1 MALTGG
7 DEIATLSSYVPQAVL
22 RYLATNAER
31 PTEPHAERAAAA
43 LLLIDIS
50 GFTPITATATGR
62 GPQGT
67 EELSRA
73 FNAYLGQ
80 IIDLIWEHGGDIA
93 KIVGDALIPQ
103 WLATDEDLP
112 NATRRA
118 AACALAIGEL
128 GDYVAPLT
136 AHLVLRKHRKCLS
149 VVFLQLTILFF
160 PSCHRQWLKR
170 CADSRSAKPNL
181 YAPHLYA
188 DSLDFEATLVNLP
201 GIRNK
206 QSYWELSYQ
215 LYFVPEDKYYEA
227 LKRGPQGPS
236 NPTPEEFP
244 GRILLAKG
252 HKKKMRASTPEQRT
266 ISLSG
271 VSFKQRVPDAQRT
284 KFAHLLTAYS
294 VKIFDARLNTT
305 VYYSGIFLTEP
316 YQDDEKTRRSLAR
329 RST

>member
-7 DEIATLSSYVPQAVL
+7 DRIATLSSYVPQAVL

-128 GDYVAPLT
+128 GDYEEGGV
-136 AHLVLRKHRKCLS
+136 RLS
-149 VVFLQLTILFF
+149 VKVG
-160 PSCHRQWLKR
+160 
-170 CADSRSAKPNL
+170 
-181 YAPHLYA
+181 
-188 DSLDFEATLVNLP
+188 LVA
-201 GIRNK
+201 GD
-206 QSYWELSYQ
+206 LS
-215 LYFVPEDKYYEA
+215 EMHEI
-227 LKRGPQGPS
+227 
-236 NPTPEEFP
+236 
-244 GRILLAKG
+244 GR
-252 HKKKMRASTPEQRT
+252 
-266 ISLSG
+266 
-271 VSFKQRVPDAQRT
+271 
-284 KFAHLLTAYS
+284 AH
-294 VKIFDARLNTT
+294 V
-305 VYYSGIFLTEP
+305 
-316 YQDDEKTRRSLAR
+316 
-329 RST
+329 